1 MSGADVVTVPDF
13 SGAAAEL
20 FEARSLLFLGS
31 WLENAGAARA
41 WPLHLACIGEPPPS
55 VRALAERCGARISL
69 HEPIAGGRVPTYN
82 KLVGFD
88 VEPRTARLLL
98 VDTDAIFLGDPSALE
113 QLPDRLSLVP
123 AGSHRIPLELWERGC
138 AALGRPVP
146 EKRILPE
153 RGELAERLPE
163 AAVHGPKHREP
174 MVPYYNSGVL
184 LVPWRDA
191 RDFRK
196 RWEACMLR
204 LVELFPPEAKANR
217 KISREDQYGL
227 ALTIDELEREG
238 LEIQR
243 LPPALHASW
252 LPVLAGVLRA
262 DQVAIYHAVH
272 FMRLGDPESF
282 DPLREVDLYEAFILG
297 HVYAPTAAGRALRL
311 WRRLAGE
318 PAPVRETRALCQRI
332 RQLVARHV
340 APALGR

>member
-13 SGAAAEL
+13 SGAASTL
-20 FEARSLLFLGS
+20 FEARTLLFLGS
-31 WLENAGAARA
+31 WLDNAGAAHG
-41 WPLHLACIGEPPPS
+41 WPLHLACIGEPPAS
-55 VRALAERCGARISL
+55 VRSLAGRCGARISR

-88 VEPRTARLLL
+88 VEPRTDRLLL
-98 VDTDAIFLGDPSALE
+98 VDSDVIFLGDPSPLAQLE
-113 QLPDRLSLVP
+113 NALSLVP
-123 AGSHRIPLELWERGC
+123 AGSHRIPLEMWERGC

-146 EKRILPE
+146 ERRILPE

-184 LVPWRDA
+184 LVPWRLA
-191 RDFRK
+191 GDFRK
-196 RWEACMLR
+196 SWEHCMRR
-204 LVELFPPEAKANR
+204 LVELFPPEEKANR
-217 KISREDQYGL
+217 KISKEDQYGL
-227 ALTIDELEREG
+227 ALTIDALEREG
-238 LEIQR
+238 LEIRR

-252 LPVLAGVLRA
+252 IQVLGGVLRA

-272 FMRLGDPESF
+272 FMRLGERGAF

-297 HVYAPTAAGRALRL
+297 HVYPRTLRGRALRL

-318 PAPVRETRALCQRI
+318 PAPVREIRALCARI
-332 RQLVARHV
+332 RSLVRSHV
-340 APALGR
+340 VQDR